1 MMIMMKEMVIR
12 TAITIVTEIEDH
24 HQDTSRFAV
33 RGEKDVI
40 SRGTTQFHK

>member
-1 MMIMMKEMVIR
+1 MIKMNEMVII

-33 RGEKDVI
+33 RGVSVK
-40 SRGTTQFHK
+40 GTTQFHK